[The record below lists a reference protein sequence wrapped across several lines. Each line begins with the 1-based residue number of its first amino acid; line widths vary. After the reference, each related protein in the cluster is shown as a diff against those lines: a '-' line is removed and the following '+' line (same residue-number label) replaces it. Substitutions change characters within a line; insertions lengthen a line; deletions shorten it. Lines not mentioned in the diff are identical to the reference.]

1 MFADEHLFNLMK
13 KTLLL
18 LALSMGATQILPA
31 QTPKAAKA
39 AKSAKPAA
47 PAKATPRVTDPK
59 PTAAAPAEAA
69 PEAPIE
75 EVPRPVLPLYSGS
88 VPNSKPSKLQ
98 ETSVTENG
106 GPRVATVIQPTLTVY
121 LPPRDKANGTSVII
135 CPGGGYAR
143 LAMGHEGYDVAKRLN
158 EMGVAAF
165 VLKYRLPN
173 DQTQPDKTIA
183 PLLDAQQALRLVR
196 EQAPKYNLNPERIG
210 LMGFSAGGHL
220 AATAGT
226 HFAKPAGVNPGP
238 ASVRPAFLM
247 LIYPVISFSDSL
259 MHKGSRN
266 NLLGDVPAADQVRLY
281 SNELQVTAQTPPTF
295 LVHAED
301 DKVVPVQNSLVFYQ
315 ALHRHNVPAEMHLY
329 PQGGHGFGMNN
340 KTTKDQWIERLQN
353 WMDANGWLT
362 K

>member
-1 MFADEHLFNLMK
+1 MGRTLFFMK
-13 KTLLL
+13 KNLLL
-18 LALSMGATQILPA
+18 LALSMGATQTLLA
-31 QTPKAAKA
+31 QTRAT
-39 AKSAKPAA
+39 KPATPSKTSPRVAPDKASTA
-47 PAKATPRVTDPK
+47 PATPA
-59 PTAAAPAEAA
+59 PTSA
-69 PEAPIE
+69 PEAPVE
-75 EVPRPVLPLYSGS
+75 EVPRPVLPLYTGS

-106 GPRVATVIQPTLTVY
+106 GPRVATVIQPTLTVF
-121 LPPRDKANGTSVII
+121 LPPRDKANGTSVVI

-143 LAMGHEGYDVAKRLN
+143 LAIGHEGYDVAKRLN

-165 VLKYRLPN
+165 VVKYRLPN
-173 DQTQPDKTIA
+173 DQTQPDKSIA

-196 EQAPKYNLNPERIG
+196 EQASKYGLNPERIG

-226 HFAKPAGVNPGP
+226 HFAKPVGVNPGP
-238 ASVRPAFLM
+238 VSVRPAFLM

-259 MHKGSRN
+259 AHKGSRS
-266 NLLGDVPAADQVRLY
+266 NLLGDTPAADQVRLY

-301 DKVVPVQNSLVFYQ
+301 DKTVAVQNSIVFYQ
-315 ALHRHNVPAEMHLY
+315 ALHHHNVPAEMHLY

-340 KTTKDQWIERLQN
+340 KTTKDQWVERLQN